1 LWLHQPKLCL
11 HLYMAFS
18 SLCVQISPH
27 PNSFLIRK
35 LVIDFF
41 NIIFKYLFIFGCS
54 GSLLLREGFLLVA
67 MRGAFSLV
75 VVCGLLIAVAS
86 LVADHGLQSA
96 WASVVVVSVDALGHV
111 ESSQA
116 RDRTHVPC
124 IGRQIPNHWT
134 TRTVLFLFCK

>member
-1 LWLHQPKLCL
+1 
-11 HLYMAFS
+11 M
-18 SLCVQISPH
+18 
-27 PNSFLIRK
+27 
-35 LVIDFF
+35 LV
-41 NIIFKYLFIFGCS
+41 FIVHG
-54 GSLLLREGFLLVA
+54 L
-67 MRGAFSLV
+67 SLV

-124 IGRQIPNHWT
+124 IGRQILNPWT
-134 TRTVLFLFCK
+134 TREVLPGYQPFLNEERCPGYFNGRVP